1 MKKICNADRL
11 TVLSPTKIER
21 SRNFAFGRHED
32 GYPKGSQARYF
43 MNNSRVD
50 NNPQRRSKNLAILA
64 LMLALTIFFCFQP
77 IPIPGGVTLAFMILP
92 LLIIAQG
99 YDFKMTII
107 LAVLMATI
115 NQIAWYTTKAA
126 SPMASIWQNPIVCMI
141 PRILIGVASYFM
153 GYGLRKAFLHPK
165 YEEGENG
172 VKILVNSKEIYAK
185 DSIISGISTAV
196 GVVVN
201 TFFCGLFTVLLY
213 NGRVLTNGTQIGIEY
228 VLTWFGINFVIE
240 IISFTLIVPPII
252 LALRKARLVPQP
264 IMGKETDC
272 V

>member
-1 MKKICNADRL
+1 M
-11 TVLSPTKIER
+11 S
-21 SRNFAFGRHED
+21 
-32 GYPKGSQARYF
+32 
-43 MNNSRVD
+43 NSRVAD
-50 NNPQRRSKNLAILA
+50 NPRSRRSKNLAILA

-126 SPMASIWQNPIVCMI
+126 GPMAPIWQNPIVCMI

-165 YEEGENG
+165 YRIDEDGTRHLING
-172 VKILVNSKEIYAK
+172 AQIYAK
-185 DSIISGISTAV
+185 DSVISGASTAV

-213 NGRVLTNGTQIGIEY
+213 NGKILSSGTKISIEY
-228 VLTWFGINFVIE
+228 ILTWFGINFLIE
-240 IISFTLIVPPII
+240 VISFTVIVPPII

-264 IMGKETDC
+264 VMGKEIVISDENQESKEELI
-272 V
+272 

>member
-1 MKKICNADRL
+1 
-11 TVLSPTKIER
+11 
-21 SRNFAFGRHED
+21 
-32 GYPKGSQARYF
+32 
-43 MNNSRVD
+43 MNNSRVAND
-50 NNPQRRSKNLAILA
+50 PHSRRSKNLAVLA

-92 LLIIAQG
+92 LLIVAQG

-115 NQIAWYTTKAA
+115 NQIAWYSTKAA
-126 SPMASIWQNPIVCMI
+126 SPMAPIWQNPIVCMI

-165 YEEGENG
+165 YKIGEDGTRHLING
-172 VKILVNSKEIYAK
+172 AQIYAK
-185 DSIISGISTAV
+185 DSLISGVSTAV

-201 TFFCGLFTVLLY
+201 TFFCGFFTVLLY
-213 NGRVLTNGTQIGIEY
+213 NGKLLTNGTKISIEY
-228 VLTWFGINFVIE
+228 ILTWFGINFLIEVIA
-240 IISFTLIVPPII
+240 FTLIVPPII

-264 IMGKETDC
+264 VMGKEIILSSDNKDGEEQVEDTDQNIIKPL
-272 V
+272 

>member
-1 MKKICNADRL
+1 M
-11 TVLSPTKIER
+11 SY
-21 SRNFAFGRHED
+21 D
-32 GYPKGSQARYF
+32 GYPRGTQARCF
-43 MNNSRVD
+43 MNNSKMAD
-50 NNPQRRSKNLAILA
+50 NPRSRRSKNLAILA

-99 YDFKMTII
+99 YDFKMTIT

-126 SPMASIWQNPIVCMI
+126 SPMAAIWQNPIVCMI

-153 GYGLRKAFLHPK
+153 GYGLRKALLHPQYK
-165 YEEGENG
+165 
-172 VKILVNSKEIYAK
+172 VNSEGARKMLNGAKIYAL
-185 DSIISGISTAV
+185 DSIISGVSTAV

-213 NGRVLTNGTQIGIEY
+213 NGKMLTNGTMISIEY
-228 VLTWFGINFVIE
+228 ILTWFGINFLIE
-240 IISFTLIVPPII
+240 VISFTLIVPPII

-264 IMGKETDC
+264 VMGKEISISDEIEE
-272 V
+272 VQEIEEI